1 MEGAAQPSQPTPN
14 EPPREQPPAA
24 GTHSRFAHVQQIFKK
39 LPNHPAGTLITYV
52 GRRFSRDSCPSVAA
66 SLSYTSL
73 LAMVPMMAIGLAM
86 FAAFPAFSGMRDQ
99 MIRVVL
105 ENTAPSLAI
114 MVEEHL
120 HTFIRNAGG
129 TTGAGI
135 LGLAIT
141 AILLINTIQTAFDR
155 IWGGGK
161 GFKLQRFPVYW
172 AIITLGPIL
181 FGVAFSVSGWAF
193 AMAQSASITGVS
205 GVVRIFSTVTP
216 FLFEAM
222 GFALFYR
229 LIPTK
234 PVRMIDAV
242 TGALIAAFLFEVL
255 KHGFGIYL
263 SFLGSYQ
270 TLYGALGTLPI
281 FLIWMYLAW
290 LTVLFGAEV
299 TASLPEWRSG
309 RRDPDERPR
318 RGDVLGLA
326 LGVLAVLRAAR
337 SAPVGGE
344 KFDRI
349 ASELGAEA
357 GKLTQ
362 IMEALRGARFIVRT
376 DANRWVLA
384 RDLSAV
390 PLAELVSTLQ
400 LSLGDATDAPKQTT
414 ELMSGLAK
422 AERGLLTR
430 SIEDA
435 LTSQN
440 WTDQPQ
446 AAAP

>member
-1 MEGAAQPSQPTPN
+1 MEGDAPKPQLTPEEALPEAAAV
-14 EPPREQPPAA
+14 EPELGTYARFQNIIRE
-24 GTHSRFAHVQQIFKK
+24 
-39 LPNHPAGTLITYV
+39 LPKYRATTLVTYV
-52 GRRFSRDSCPSVAA
+52 ARRFTRDSCPSVASA
-66 SLSYTSL
+66 LSYTSL

-86 FAAFPAFSGMRDQ
+86 FAAFPAFSGVRDQ
-99 MIRVVL
+99 MISAVL
-105 ENTAPSLAI
+105 ANTAPSLALMI
-114 MVEEHL
+114 EDHL
-120 HTFIRNAGG
+120 HSFIQNAGQ

-135 LGLAIT
+135 IGLAVT

-161 GFKLQRFPVYW
+161 GFKLQRLPVYW
-172 AIITLGPIL
+172 ALLTLGPIL
-181 FGVAFSVSGWAF
+181 FGVAFSVSGYAF
-193 AMAQSASITGVS
+193 ARAQSASYVGVS
-205 GVVRIFSTVTP
+205 DAVRILSYVMP

-229 LIPTK
+229 LLPTK
-234 PVRMIDAV
+234 PVRMVDAV
-242 TGALIAAFLFEVL
+242 TGAIVAAVLFELL
-255 KHGFGIYL
+255 KRGFGIYL

-270 TLYGALGTLPI
+270 TLYGALATLPI

-290 LTVLFGAEV
+290 LTVLLGAEV
-299 TASLPEWRSG
+299 AASLPEWRSG
-309 RRDPDERPR
+309 RRDPDERPK

-326 LGVLAVLRAAR
+326 LGVLSVLRAAQ

-349 ASELGAEA
+349 ANELGAEA

-362 IMEALRGARFIVRT
+362 IMEALRGARFIVRS

-400 LSLGDATDAPKQTT
+400 LSLGDATDAPKQTA

-422 AERGLLTR
+422 AERGLLSR
-430 SIEDA
+430 SVEDA
-435 LTSQN
+435 LKSKN
-440 WTDQPQ
+440 WADEPQ
-446 AAAP
+446 AAPA